1 MPVGLPLTV
10 PEPVPDSP
18 IFSVKVG
25 IVLPVPESATDCML
39 PDTPFELS
47 VNMSEAISLLVVVG
61 VKMTKTV
68 HDAPAA
74 SVPPCEL
81 HVSPGPSVK
90 SLPFVPKNP

>member
-1 MPVGLPLTV
+1 MLLTV

-18 IFSVKVG
+18 IFRVKVG
-25 IVLPVPESATDCML
+25 IVLPVPDSATDCML
-39 PDTPFELS
+39 PGTPFELS
-47 VNMSEAISLLVVVG
+47 VKFNAAVSLLVVVG
-61 VKMTKTV
+61 VKTTKTV

-90 SLPFVPKNP
+90 SLPFVPENP